1 MKTANFIAL
10 LGALLLTG
18 VEVLIMDYD
27 ARQRV
32 VLYQAE
38 AVAALAARG

>member
-1 MKTANFIAL
+1 MKTTNVVAL
-10 LGALLLTG
+10 LAALLLTAA
-18 VEVLIMDYD
+18 EFLIMDYD

-38 AVAALAARG
+38 AATALAARE

>member
-1 MKTANFIAL
+1 MKTTNFVAL
-10 LGALLLTG
+10 LAALLLTAA
-18 VEVLIMDYD
+18 EFLIMDYD

-38 AVAALAARG
+38 AAAAVAAHE